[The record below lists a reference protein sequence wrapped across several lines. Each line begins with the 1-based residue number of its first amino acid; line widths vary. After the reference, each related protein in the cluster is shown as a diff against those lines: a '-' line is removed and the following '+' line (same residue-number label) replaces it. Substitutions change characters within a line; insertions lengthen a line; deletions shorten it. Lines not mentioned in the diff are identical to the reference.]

1 MLPHLNVLITLV
13 VNFFQQRDLEEGY
26 ASSGSSSGD
35 SATGDGA
42 DAHAGGDGD
51 KDDDDAD
58 DADKDDD
65 EHMGAA
71 EAGSAA
77 DNDAQEAPQ
86 LDHVDPIASAGV
98 GDLGGDADVVMTQ

>member
-26 ASSGSSSGD
+26 TSSGSSSGE

-42 DAHAGGDGD
+42 DARAGGDGD
-51 KDDDDAD
+51 KG
-58 DADKDDD
+58 DDD
-65 EHMGAA
+65 EQMGA

-77 DNDAQEAPQ
+77 DNDVQEAPQ
-86 LDHVDPIASAGV
+86 LDQADPIASAGV
-98 GDLGGDADVVMTQ
+98 GDLSGDADVVMSQ